1 MEDGRLNMEVI
12 RRIVKSSSFQLPTSI
27 KKLYFCR
34 MDIENLQIQVKTFFG
49 LEQILAEEIKKLGG
63 KNVEIK
69 NRAVTCEGDLGF
81 LYKLNYSCRTAVKII
96 IPIMEFKAYN
106 ESKYYDKLFKFEW
119 DEFLDKNQTFAIDA
133 TVNSERFHH
142 SQFMTLKMKDA
153 IVDYFQDKHK
163 TRPSVN
169 KDNPDIKF
177 HLHIDR
183 ELVTI
188 SIDSS
193 GDPLFK
199 RGYRKE
205 QTIAPINEVLASG
218 MLQLAG
224 WDGKGNFLDPMCG
237 SGTLLIEAAMIAM
250 DLPAQ
255 TFRRYFGFQNWKN
268 YDSELFKTIKDVRL
282 NRVREFTGKIVGYDI
297 DSEALDIAHINIE
310 AAEMD
315 DIITLRSKDFFESEK
330 DLFPLLMVFNPPY
343 DERISIN
350 DDDFYKKIGDT
361 FKQHYPNTLA
371 WLISADLDAPKK
383 IGLRPSRR
391 IKLFN
396 GKLETRFLQYEMYD
410 GSKKGKYMNK
420 EEE

>member
-1 MEDGRLNMEVI
+1 MNTD
-12 RRIVKSSSFQLPTSI
+12 
-27 KKLYFCR
+27 
-34 MDIENLQIQVKTFFG
+34 NLQIQIKTFFG
-49 LEQILAEEIKKLGG
+49 LEQVLAEEVKKLGG
-63 KNVEIK
+63 KNVDVK

-81 LYKLNYSCRTAVKII
+81 LYKLNYSCRTALKILV
-96 IPIMEFKAYN
+96 PIMEFKAFN
-106 ESKYYDKLFKFEW
+106 ETKYYDKLYKFEW
-119 DEFLDKNQTFAIDA
+119 DQFLEPNQTFAIDA
-133 TVNSERFHH
+133 TVNSERFSH

-153 IVDYFQDKHK
+153 IVDYFQEKHK
-163 TRPSVN
+163 VRLNIS

-183 ELVTI
+183 ELVSI
-188 SIDSS
+188 SLDSS

-205 QTIAPINEVLASG
+205 QTVAPINEVLASG

-255 TFRRYFGFQNWKN
+255 TFRRNFAFQNWKN
-268 YDSELFKTIKDVRL
+268 YDSELFKTIKEVRL
-282 NRVREFTGKIVGYDI
+282 NRVKEFTGKIVGYDI
-297 DSEALDIAHINIE
+297 DYSALDAARANIE
-310 AAEMD
+310 SAEME
-315 DIITLRSKDFFESEK
+315 DIIEVRKQNFFDSEK
-330 DLFPLLMVFNPPY
+330 DMFPLLIVFNPPY

-361 FKQHYPNTLA
+361 FKQNYPNTLA

-383 IGLRPSRR
+383 IGLRPSRK

-410 GSKKGKYMNK
+410 GTKKGKYMSK
-420 EEE
+420 E

>member
-1 MEDGRLNMEVI
+1 
-12 RRIVKSSSFQLPTSI
+12 
-27 KKLYFCR
+27 

-69 NRAVTCEGDLGF
+69 NRAVTCDGDLGF
-81 LYKLNYSCRTAVKII
+81 LYKLNYSCRTAVKILV
-96 IPIMEFKAYN
+96 PVMEFKAYN

-119 DEFLDKNQTFAIDA
+119 DQFLEPNQTFAIDA
-133 TVNSERFHH
+133 TVNSERFNH

-153 IVDYFQDKHK
+153 IVDYFQDKYK
-163 TRPSVN
+163 VRPSIN
-169 KDNPDIKF
+169 KDFPDIKF

-183 ELVTI
+183 ELVSI
-188 SIDSS
+188 SLDSS

-205 QTIAPINEVLASG
+205 QTVAPINEVLASG

-255 TFRRYFGFQNWKN
+255 TFRRSFAFQNWKN
-268 YDSELFKTIKDVRL
+268 YDVELFKTIKEVRL
-282 NRVREFTGKIVGYDI
+282 NRVKEFTGKIVGYDI
-297 DSEALDIAHINIE
+297 DSEALDIAHRNVE
-310 AAEMD
+310 SAEMD
-315 DIITLRSKDFFESEK
+315 DIITIRHKNFFDSEK
-330 DLFPLLMVFNPPY
+330 DMFPLLMVFNPPY

-383 IGLRPSRR
+383 IGLRPSRK

-420 EEE
+420 EAE